1 MEKTKNK
8 KLDNKKLNREL
19 RFIPR
24 RLQPYNYERYKKVN
38 PNLTES
44 VYKQLRRNGS
54 EWKIL
59 CGLEVST
66 HWGQV
71 VLEERWELKCGE
83 LYKENDF
90 YKFRYVPEKYLELE
104 W

>member
-1 MEKTKNK
+1 MENK
-8 KLDNKKLNREL
+8 KFNNEEFKRKLGL
-19 RFIPR
+19 VPK
-24 RLQPYNYERYKKVN
+24 RLQPYDYERYKKVN

-44 VYKQLRRNGS
+44 VYEQLRRNGS

-66 HWGQV
+66 HWEQV

-83 LYKENDF
+83 LYKEKDF
-90 YKFRYVPEKYLELE
+90 YKFRYVPEKYLGSE

>member
-1 MEKTKNK
+1 MKNK
-8 KLDNKKLNREL
+8 KFDNDEFKRKLGL
-19 RFIPR
+19 VPR
-24 RLQPYNYERYKKVN
+24 RLQAYNYERYKKVN

-44 VYKQLRRNGS
+44 VYKQLRQNGA

-66 HWGQV
+66 HWGN
-71 VLEERWELKCGE
+71 VLLKERWELKCGE
-83 LYKENDF
+83 LYKESDF
-90 YKFRYVPEKYLELE
+90 YKFRYVPEKYLVLE